1 MKNLYSEDHKT
12 LLKKELSTLKL
23 RWKNYHIQKKKSQR
37 NGNYE
42 WKMKVTHGGCILLLV
57 EGE

>member
-1 MKNLYSEDHKT
+1 MELKNIAEKGIKYLEAQME
-12 LLKKELSTLKL
+12 ELSHTE
-23 RWKNYHIQKKKSQR
+23 KKSQR